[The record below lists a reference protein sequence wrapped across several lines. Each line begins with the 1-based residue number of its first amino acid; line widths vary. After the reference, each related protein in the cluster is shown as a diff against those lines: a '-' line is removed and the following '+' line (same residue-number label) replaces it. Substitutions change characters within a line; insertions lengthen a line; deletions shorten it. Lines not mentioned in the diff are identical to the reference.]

1 MINFSLSKNIR
12 RNYQPKRNDIS
23 KWLRQSL
30 IKKYK
35 HVYIVISIVNSE
47 TSQTLNNHYRQKD
60 APTNVISLEY
70 SDTRDEFAMLSG
82 ELILCDEV
90 IVREASQ
97 QGKSIFDHYAHMII
111 HGLLHIQS
119 LDHIEADEA
128 EYMENLE
135 ITILQKFDI
144 KNPYLVN

>member
-12 RNYQPKRNDIS
+12 RNYQPKRYDIS

-111 HGLLHIQS
+111 HGLLHIQG